1 MIHKK
6 MVLTTFIHLQKIH
19 NFSKFG
25 GHDSKFELAIP
36 LSSSNLKQAWQ
47 AHFLSNT
54 LKILKNCV
62 FLIDKQMIL
71 LSFFDISNH
80 IFVNQEKP
88 ILYCD
93 FRPASVQNRP
103 FCTEAGQK

>member
-1 MIHKK
+1 MIYEK

-71 LSFFDISNH
+71 LSFFDNSNR

-88 ILYCD
+88 ILYCH
-93 FRPASVQNRP
+93 FRPASVQNRL

>member
-1 MIHKK
+1 

-71 LSFFDISNH
+71 LLFFDTSNH
-80 IFVNQEKP
+80 MYNMYNDLEFPPSSKMMFEKKYD
-88 ILYCD
+88 LT
-93 FRPASVQNRP
+93 N
-103 FCTEAGQK
+103 